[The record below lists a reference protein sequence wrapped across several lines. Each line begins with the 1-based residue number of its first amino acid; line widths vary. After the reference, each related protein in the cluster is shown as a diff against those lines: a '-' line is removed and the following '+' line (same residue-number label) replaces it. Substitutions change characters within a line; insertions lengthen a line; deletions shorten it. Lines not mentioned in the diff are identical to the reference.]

1 MEAEKLQINEGV
13 LQNGFENVYNFVR
26 EQLIYEHNQQNA
38 YHDRTIGRH
47 STRKIDCIF
56 LDVI

>member
-38 YHDRTIGRH
+38 YLDRTIERH
-47 STRKIDCIF
+47 STRKTYCIF
-56 LDVI
+56 LAVL